1 MARQARF
8 GGILDHGHEA
18 AVYRNENKPLAI
30 IRQLTF
36 VAEYH
41 PKQYQAYNFGVWDV
55 LSMIQP
61 LSGNVTV
68 CNITRRQQQDRQHQ
82 ITISGFGT
90 HPTKTRGVFQQQPTT
105 SAFWCVGRNSSFPY
119 AYNAYTSG
127 QYPSLHL

>member
-30 IRQLTF
+30 IRHLTF

-55 LSMIQP
+55 FSMIQP

-68 CNITRRQQQDRQHQ
+68 CNSIALALFVTKSYTRPWVQKHV
-82 ITISGFGT
+82 SKV
-90 HPTKTRGVFQQQPTT
+90 PTAFIKFIDYVFD
-105 SAFWCVGRNSSFPY
+105 SYV
-119 AYNAYTSG
+119 
-127 QYPSLHL
+127 